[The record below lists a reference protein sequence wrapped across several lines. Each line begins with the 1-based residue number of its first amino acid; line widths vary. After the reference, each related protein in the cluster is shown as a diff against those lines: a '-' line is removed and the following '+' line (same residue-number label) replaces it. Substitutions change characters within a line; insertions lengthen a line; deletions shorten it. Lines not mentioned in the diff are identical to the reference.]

1 MRRRTKIGALGTA
14 GLVAIALFSPL
25 SATADIE
32 GTLTAGADADLVE
45 ASGISL
51 PPGCGDEAAELF
63 GLDAGIDCTFQLGT
77 LRAGDTETGNS
88 TAGDLNNGIE
98 DGLVSFG
105 HASNFDGEALTAD
118 DVVGNLSED
127 FITSADAYQLGGPT
141 EASDQLGATPE
152 NPLLYADGMTV
163 DASATDISE
172 GNTQC
177 PEGDEIRLSH
187 GRNELVNLAIGP
199 DQFPEGGDVI
209 SAEGV
214 SFAHSQVDLVDALV
228 DGEGYGIRSSAATDL
243 ASVSLLGGNI
253 TLDAIQPRLVG
264 THDGENFSFEYT
276 APDVVLQ
283 AGGETITDGTILDQV
298 QTELLDPLLTGL
310 EPVTDGLEP
319 LLQVN
324 LEIKDTDDVEVAGNS
339 ATVSDA
345 VLLEIVL
352 LNAAAEAD
360 QEPIEVLSLSVGDLS
375 VSAEA
380 PEGGVIIDCAN
391 PPLTVEKD
399 GPESVQPGETFT
411 YTIDVTNETDC
422 DVTDVIVTDEITGP
436 DGFEVSGTSPSAD
449 SVEGG
454 TVTWNVGDMAAGDTE
469 TFTVDVTVP
478 DDATVGDMFADTAT
492 ASGNCDGRALP
503 LGSDT
508 LDGPAVQVAAA
519 RTESLPRTG
528 GGFALF
534 GVAAAAAAGALR
546 RR

>member
-1 MRRRTKIGALGTA
+1 MRRRTKIGALGSA
-14 GLVAIALFSPL
+14 GLIAIALFSPL

-45 ASGISL
+45 ASGVSI
-51 PPGCGDEAAELF
+51 PPGCGEEAAELF
-63 GLDAGIDCTFQLGT
+63 GLDDVIECTFQLGT
-77 LRAGDTETGNS
+77 LRVGDTETGDS
-88 TAGDLNNGIE
+88 TAANLSNGIE

-105 HASNFDGEALTAD
+105 HASNTDEEALTNEGVDGELAAQL
-118 DVVGNLSED
+118 V
-127 FITSADAYQLGGPT
+127 TTADAYQLGGPT
-141 EASDQLGATPE
+141 EDSDQLGETPE
-152 NPLLYADGMTV
+152 NPLLYADGLTV

-199 DQFPEGGDVI
+199 GQMPEGGDVI
-209 SAEGV
+209 AAEGV

-243 ASVSLLGGNI
+243 ASVSLLDGNI

-276 APDVVLQ
+276 APDVVLT
-283 AGGETITDGTILDQV
+283 AGGETIEDGDVLDQLDA
-298 QTELLDPLLTGL
+298 ELLDPLLTGL

-324 LEIKDTDDVEVAGNS
+324 LDIKETEDVEVAGNS
-339 ATVSDA
+339 ATVSDV

-352 LNAAAEAD
+352 LSGAEEEG
-360 QEPIEVLSLSVGDLS
+360 QEPIEVLTLSVGDLS

-380 PEGGVIIDCAN
+380 PQGGVIIDCAN

-399 GPESVQPGETFT
+399 GPESAEPGETFT
-411 YTIDVTNETDC
+411 YTIDVTNETGC
-422 DVTDVIVTDEITGP
+422 DATDVVVTDEITGP
-436 DGFEVSGTSPSAD
+436 DGFEVTGTSPSAD

-454 TVTWNVGDMAAGDTE
+454 TVTWNVGDMADGETA
-469 TFTVDVTVP
+469 TFTIDVSVP
-478 DDATVGDMFADTAT
+478 DSATAADSFEDTAT
-492 ASGNCDGRALP
+492 ASGNCDDRALP

-508 LDGPAVQVAAA
+508 LDGPAVQTAAA
-519 RTESLPRTG
+519 RTQSLPRTG
-528 GGFALF
+528 GGFALL
-534 GVAAAAAAGALR
+534 GIAAAAGAGFLR

>member
-45 ASGISL
+45 ASGVSI
-51 PPGCGDEAAELF
+51 PPACGDEAAELF
-63 GLDAGIDCTFQLGT
+63 GLEAGIECTFQLAT
-77 LRAGDTETGNS
+77 LRVGDTETGDS
-88 TAGDLNNGIE
+88 TAADLSNGLE
-98 DGLVSFG
+98 TGLVSFG
-105 HASNFDGEALTAD
+105 HASNTDVEALTNEGVDGEIAAQL
-118 DVVGNLSED
+118 V
-127 FITSADAYQLGGPT
+127 TTADAYQLGGPT
-141 EASDQLGATPE
+141 EDADQLGATPE

-163 DASATDISE
+163 DASATDISD

-199 DQFPEGGDVI
+199 GQMPEGGDVV

-243 ASVSLLGGNI
+243 ASVSLLDGNI

-276 APDVVLQ
+276 APDVVLT
-283 AGGETITDGTILDQV
+283 AGGETITDGTILDQLDA
-298 QTELLDPLLTGL
+298 ELIDPLLTGL
-310 EPVTDGLEP
+310 EPVTDELEP
-319 LLQVN
+319 LLKVN

-339 ATVSDA
+339 ATVSDV
-345 VLLEIVL
+345 VLLEIEL
-352 LNAAAEAD
+352 LNALDEEAGG
-360 QEPIEVLSLSVGDLS
+360 IEVLSLSVGDLS

-399 GPESVQPGETFT
+399 GPTSAEPGETFT
-411 YTIDVTNETDC
+411 YTIDVTNETGC
-422 DVTDVIVTDEITGP
+422 DATEVVVTDQITGP
-436 DGFEVSGTSPSAD
+436 DGFEVVGTSPAAD
-449 SVEGG
+449 SVDGG
-454 TVTWNVGDMAAGDTE
+454 TVRWDVGDMADGETA

-478 DDATVGDMFADTAT
+478 DSATVGDSFEDTAT
-492 ASGNCDGRALP
+492 AAGNCDGRALP

-508 LDGPAVQVAAA
+508 LDGPAIQVAAA
-519 RTESLPRTG
+519 RTDSLPRTG
-528 GGFALF
+528 GGFALL
-534 GVAAAAAAGALR
+534 GLAAAAAAGALR